1 MSSNQ
6 ILVRI
11 VRSMQTV
18 LRIVVAPVSIKSMSF
33 VVAADISVILS
44 AEELDKLYNKVY
56 GKDAQEYKCDFSRLL
71 IVDRRSSYQI
81 AHQYSCRS
89 CGIGNIRHSNFNIG
103 LVGLV
108 GEN

>member
-18 LRIVVAPVSIKSMSF
+18 LRVIVASVSIKSMSF
-33 VVAADISVILS
+33 VVAAVISVILS

-56 GKDAQEYKCDFSRLL
+56 G
-71 IVDRRSSYQI
+71 
-81 AHQYSCRS
+81 
-89 CGIGNIRHSNFNIG
+89 
-103 LVGLV
+103 
-108 GEN
+108 